1 MQFRTFIFTLAASV
15 LWALPA
21 TATPLSDEAI
31 ILQLERDIAG
41 SNTTAAATA
50 AWDPDVVLDDRL
62 TAQPKIAQYVGLEA
76 ARKGWDPQFAAYTY
90 SVETLRIKVKSDGKL
105 GFAWST
111 LRAKAVGKSGEPPI
125 DVVFRQA
132 TLYEKK
138 AGQWKVVYINLSVPF
153 DGATGKAVFDGR

>member
-21 TATPLSDEAI
+21 TAKPLSDEAI

-62 TAQPKIAQYVGLEA
+62 TA
-76 ARKGWDPQFAAYTY
+76 
-90 SVETLRIKVKSDGKL
+90 
-105 GFAWST
+105 
-111 LRAKAVGKSGEPPI
+111 
-125 DVVFRQA
+125 
-132 TLYEKK
+132 
-138 AGQWKVVYINLSVPF
+138 
-153 DGATGKAVFDGR
+153 

>member
-1 MQFRTFIFTLAASV
+1 M
-15 LWALPA
+15 
-21 TATPLSDEAI
+21 
-31 ILQLERDIAG
+31 
-41 SNTTAAATA
+41 
-50 AWDPDVVLDDRL
+50 
-62 TAQPKIAQYVGLEA
+62 GLEA